1 MRIKTLTESTQQTHP
16 QQHKSRPNQVPDRLT
31 ERLKAPPE
39 PASHP
44 LDEDESARTGR
55 RRARFLEED
64 SQSMATKTRTAKG
77 KTQKKTDALTNQ
89 RKKYKT
95 KNGEKKI
102 RRTTRQQRREA
113 HTSQTDGKTTS
124 NQWRKRQHNTINH
137 DGDSAKL
144 PDPTNSHQTNLSEAQ
159 MGSGRAAVSARVW
172 GDWRR
177 RWLAAMERL
186 ARV

>member
-31 ERLKAPPE
+31 ERLEAPPE

-124 NQWRKRQHNTINH
+124 NQRRKRQHNTISH

-144 PDPTNSHQTNLSEAQ
+144 PDPTNSHQTNLSEAR